1 MLSDP
6 STFTLWLQFRKAFK
20 QVAIIK
26 LNETQWGALHT
37 LIYFHESKI
46 FFQRLQFYFSPAVLY
61 YDQFIRKLL
70 DTIDLHSRRLI
81 NSTFAGQATLGA
93 CCRIINTATWPQS
106 RETNGLCVQKGKNK
120 DLRADHDSYLK
131 NLEKLILT
139 PLVTVT
145 DCWFLGSL
153 GVQRSKQCCHIQS
166 YEVLHCSAVAEV
178 WVTAPRISDL
188 ADFPP
193 HTLNI

>member
-1 MLSDP
+1 MLPDP

-26 LNETQWGALHT
+26 LNETQWGALHM

-46 FFQRLQFYFSPAVLY
+46 FLRRLQLYFSPAVLY

-70 DTIDLHSRRLI
+70 STIALQSRRLI

-93 CCRIINTATWPQS
+93 CCRIINAAKWPQS
-106 RETNGLCVQKGKNK
+106 RETSGLSAFRKGKRK
-120 DLRADHDSYLK
+120 TWDMRADHDSYLK
-131 NLEKLILT
+131 NLEKLIIT

-145 DCWFLGSL
+145 DCWFLGLLAVERSQQCWLYSVLWSL
-153 GVQRSKQCCHIQS
+153 SLKSG
-166 YEVLHCSAVAEV
+166 
-178 WVTAPRISDL
+178 
-188 ADFPP
+188 
-193 HTLNI
+193 